1 MDKSDDGSHIALLII
16 AAIFRICPEL
26 IKENRLVWLK
36 APLFSKLS
44 KGKKK
49 YFYTQEELDA
59 DDSVGTILRYKGIG
73 SMNSEDME
81 ASMFSPE
88 FQRMETLE
96 YNEEFDELFNSLMG
110 KDVAFRKEYV
120 SENIDFSE

>member
-1 MDKSDDGSHIALLII
+1 M
-16 AAIFRICPEL
+16 
-26 IKENRLVWLK
+26 WLK

-59 DDSVGTILRYKGIG
+59 DNSGGTILRYKGIG
-73 SMNSEDME
+73 SMNPEDME